1 MLACGRL
8 RMRAVPT
15 RRHWLPRNASMA
27 SRVDASLPKEGVRS
41 GGSESCCLTG
51 RAGCPVRALR
61 SAAGRRLH
69 LKSTRVRTLRSFLV
83 GANWRETRAA
93 LSILLEQAGRARAN
107 RHANQCGGSAGRT
120 GPGISPGRLFPTARG
135 MCAARRARRPWSAYL
150 ENLPQEPHSSE
161 ASAAGGAASFR
172 GTDMVPYLE

>member
-1 MLACGRL
+1 MVIARSYILACGRL
-8 RMRAVPT
+8 RMRVVPM
-15 RRHWLPRNASMA
+15 RRHGLPRNASMA

-83 GANWRETRAA
+83 LVYIG
-93 LSILLEQAGRARAN
+93 GRHGSSVNSSGTGGARASASQPTQIDAN
-107 RHANQCGGSAGRT
+107 RCDGSAGRT
-120 GPGISPGRLFPTARG
+120 GPGVSPGRLFPTALPS
-135 MCAARRARRPWSAYL
+135 MPRARRSAR
-150 ENLPQEPHSSE
+150 
-161 ASAAGGAASFR
+161 AAC
-172 GTDMVPYLE
+172 GTLT